1 MRTYF
6 WITVDGF
13 HEHNAIRAYV
23 IKLTLKKKRW
33 KTAKLGAVGFSAV
46 RSYCGTLNHCLP
58 LTALPCTVLQNQM
71 LLSISILIHPKT
83 KTLSLKQMD
92 SSLCHR
98 LNNWPTVL
106 LFKNAFHRES
116 NKKKEKSHWCIRE
129 EGEFWN
135 KYLSLTVITACQGFN
150 HKGSGINGETFL
162 ATHSVMLRWSTS
174 FYFVASPSHQS

>member
-1 MRTYF
+1 MSSSL
-6 WITVDGF
+6 
-13 HEHNAIRAYV
+13 H
-23 IKLTLKKKRW
+23 KKKKRW

-46 RSYCGTLNHCLP
+46 RSYCVTLNHCLP

-83 KTLSLKQMD
+83 KTLSLKQTD
-92 SSLCHR
+92 SSLFHR
-98 LNNWPTVL
+98 LNNWPTCGVL

-116 NKKKEKSHWCIRE
+116 NKKKKNHTDVLE

-150 HKGSGINGETFL
+150 HEGFGINGDTFL
-162 ATHSVMLRWSTS
+162 ATHSVMLRWSTL
-174 FYFVASPSHQS
+174 FYFVASPIHQS

>member
-1 MRTYF
+1 M
-6 WITVDGF
+6 
-13 HEHNAIRAYV
+13 
-23 IKLTLKKKRW
+23 
-33 KTAKLGAVGFSAV
+33 GFSAV
-46 RSYCGTLNHCLP
+46 RSCCVTLNHCLL

-83 KTLSLKQMD
+83 KTLSLKQTD

-98 LNNWPTVL
+98 LNNWPTCCKAACCSL
-106 LFKNAFHRES
+106 KMHFIEKQT
-116 NKKKEKSHWCIRE
+116 KKKEKSHWCIRE

-150 HKGSGINGETFL
+150 HEGFGINGETFL

-174 FYFVASPSHQS
+174 FYFVASPIHQS